1 MKLLEE
7 VITEQNVQSLGEQ
20 IAVIAV
26 GAKARRVLANTM
38 QS

>member
-7 VITEQNVQSLGEQ
+7 VITEENVQSLGEQ

-26 GAKARRVLANTM
+26 GATGIQK
-38 QS
+38 